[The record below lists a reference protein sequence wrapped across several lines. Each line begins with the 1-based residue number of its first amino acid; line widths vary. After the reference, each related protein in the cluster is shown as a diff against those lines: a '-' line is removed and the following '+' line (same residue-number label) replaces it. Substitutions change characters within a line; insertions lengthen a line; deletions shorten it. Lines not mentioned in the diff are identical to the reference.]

1 VLSGFKLQLSSA
13 LLSKPALIVSLR
25 KTTIERLQVNRT
37 SKIALYAAIIGP
49 IQSALG
55 WIIAGS
61 MWPGYDQAK
70 QTISELASPESPV
83 KEIMSSFFVFGGL
96 LTVIVAIYAKSLA
109 MPARVAMFISAICTF
124 GLTIFPTPLIGYST
138 THRVFAIAS
147 FAISAGWPLLALRR
161 SKTAAFAVRPV
172 PTIVGTA
179 LQAGLAIW
187 FLVTWTDPAAVN
199 IGLWERVV
207 AVSQAAYVTWV
218 IVSIYLNDRKTKST
232 AL

>member
-1 VLSGFKLQLSSA
+1 M
-13 LLSKPALIVSLR
+13 
-25 KTTIERLQVNRT
+25 ERFQVNRT

-49 IQSALG
+49 VQSALG

-109 MPARVAMFISAICTF
+109 MPARVAMFVSAICTF

-161 SKTAAFAVRPV
+161 SKTAAFAVRPI
-172 PTIVGTA
+172 PTIVGTT

-187 FLVTWTDPAAVN
+187 FLATWTDPAAVN
-199 IGLWERVV
+199 VGTWERVV

-218 IVSIYLNDRKTKST
+218 IVSIYLNDRKAKV
-232 AL
+232 ADL

>member
-1 VLSGFKLQLSSA
+1 V
-13 LLSKPALIVSLR
+13 
-25 KTTIERLQVNRT
+25 KTSFERFQVNRT

-61 MWPGYDQAK
+61 LWPGYDQTK
-70 QTISELASPESPV
+70 QTISELAAPESPV

-109 MPARVAMFISAICTF
+109 MPARVALFVSALCTF

-138 THRVFAIAS
+138 MHRIFAISS

-161 SKTAAFAVRPV
+161 SKSAAAAVRPLA
-172 PTIVGTA
+172 TIIGTT
-179 LQAGLAIW
+179 LQAGLALW
-187 FLVTWTDPAAVN
+187 FLATWTDPAAVN
-199 IGLWERVV
+199 VGIWERVV

-218 IVSIYLNDRKTKST
+218 IVSIYLNERTTSST
-232 AL
+232 AK

>member
-1 VLSGFKLQLSSA
+1 MLSGFKLQLSSA

>member
-1 VLSGFKLQLSSA
+1 M
-13 LLSKPALIVSLR
+13 
-25 KTTIERLQVNRT
+25 NRT

-61 MWPGYDQAK
+61 LWPGYDQAK

-109 MPARVAMFISAICTF
+109 MPARVAMFVSAICTF

-187 FLVTWTDPAAVN
+187 FLATWTDPAAVN
-199 IGLWERVV
+199 VGTWERVV

-218 IVSIYLNDRKTKST
+218 IVSIYLNDRKTKAA

>member
-1 VLSGFKLQLSSA
+1 M
-13 LLSKPALIVSLR
+13 
-25 KTTIERLQVNRT
+25 
-37 SKIALYAAIIGP
+37 
-49 IQSALG
+49 QSALG

-96 LTVIVAIYAKSLA
+96 LTVIVALYAKSLA
-109 MPARVAMFISAICTF
+109 MPARVALFVSALCTF
-124 GLTIFPTPLIGYST
+124 GLTIFPTPLIGFST
-138 THRVFAIAS
+138 MHRIFAISS

-161 SKTAAFAVRPV
+161 SKSAAVAVRPLA
-172 PTIVGTA
+172 TIIGTT
-179 LQAGLAIW
+179 LQAGLALW
-187 FLVTWTDPAAVN
+187 FLATWTDPAAVN
-199 IGLWERVV
+199 VGIWERVV

-218 IVSIYLNDRKTKST
+218 IVSIYLNDRKAKAT

>member
-1 VLSGFKLQLSSA
+1 
-13 LLSKPALIVSLR
+13 VSLE
-25 KTTIERLQVNRT
+25 KTSFERLQVNRT

-70 QTISELASPESPV
+70 QTISELAAPESPV

-96 LTVIVAIYAKSLA
+96 LTVVVVIFAKSLA
-109 MPARVAMFISAICTF
+109 MPARIALFVSALCTF

-138 THRVFAIAS
+138 MHRIFAISS

-161 SKTAAFAVRPV
+161 SKNAAFAVRPI

-179 LQAGLAIW
+179 LQAGLAVW
-187 FLVTWTDPAAVN
+187 FLVTWTDPLAINVG
-199 IGLWERVV
+199 IWERVV
-207 AVSQAAYVTWV
+207 AVSQAAYVTWI
-218 IVSIYLNDRKTKST
+218 IVSIYLNERK
-232 AL
+232 LQQPVD